1 MKDFKLHLHMF
12 DDTDLTRMN
21 TNVTTQIGTGQN
33 LSPEMKTYYSKYL
46 IANAEPEL
54 YHDQFGQKHPIPKNG
69 GKTIEFRK
77 YSPLPK
83 AMTKLTEGVT
93 PNGQKLDVST
103 ITATIDQYGGYVT
116 LSDLLMLTA
125 IDNNMLQATELLGSQ
140 AGRTS
145 DSITREVINAGTN
158 VIYSQTSSVTP
169 TSRHTVTAACKLTV
183 DDIRKAR
190 RLLRSMNAKPFADG
204 YYVAIISPDT
214 EYDLMSDPAWVNA
227 SEYAGSTQ
235 IFNGEIGRLYGVR
248 FVSTTEA
255 KIFPVGTGSDD
266 PVVPV
271 HSTLVIGK
279 DAYGVTELE
288 GGGLQHIVKQL
299 GSGGTSDPLN
309 QRATVGWKLS
319 KVAEILVN
327 AYMVRIESAA
337 TFNQDAT

>member
-1 MKDFKLHLHMF
+1 MDYKLHLHMF
-12 DDTDLTRMN
+12 DLN
-21 TNVTTQIGTGQN
+21 TNVTTQTGAGQN

-54 YHDQFGQKHPIPKNG
+54 YHDQFGQQHPIPKNG

-83 AMTKLTEGVT
+83 AMTPLTEGVT

-103 ITATIDQYGGYVT
+103 VTATIDQYGGYVT
-116 LSDLLMLTA
+116 LSDLLILTA

-158 VIYSQTSSVTP
+158 VIYSTATGVTP

-204 YYVAIISPDT
+204 YYVSILSPDS

-255 KIFPVGTGSDD
+255 KIFPVGTGNTD

-288 GGGLQHIVKQL
+288 GGGLEHIVKQL

-319 KVAEILVN
+319 KTAEILVN

-337 TFNQDAT
+337 TFNQDAN